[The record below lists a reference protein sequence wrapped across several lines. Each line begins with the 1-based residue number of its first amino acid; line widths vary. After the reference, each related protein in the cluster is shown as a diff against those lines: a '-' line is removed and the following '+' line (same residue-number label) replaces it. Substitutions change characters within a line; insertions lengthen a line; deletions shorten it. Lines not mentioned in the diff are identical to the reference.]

1 MVEYSDL
8 VYEFVDKYLSTAVEC
23 SVCKESYELS
33 DDESVLDRFNKYF
46 LELVDIIEKNDNCEI
61 EEIIN
66 NLKKHKQDELNDF
79 ILFLKRSVLQ
89 NAFKNIAQN
98 STVDDLPNI
107 SQKFCKY
114 IKLADENFFDA
125 SFTTIESNP
134 SEMVNY
140 VRRKDEFFYGNYG
153 N

>member
-1 MVEYSDL
+1 
-8 VYEFVDKYLSTAVEC
+8 
-23 SVCKESYELS
+23 VCKESYELS
-33 DDESVLDRFNKYF
+33 DDVSVLDRFNKYF

-61 EEIIN
+61 KEIIN
-66 NLKKHKQDELNDF
+66 NLEKHKQDELNDF

-89 NAFKNIAQN
+89 NALKNIAQN

-107 SQKFCKY
+107 SQKFCEY

-125 SFTTIESNP
+125 GFTTIENNP

-140 VRRKDEFFYGNYG
+140 VRVKEEFFYGNYG

>member
-66 NLKKHKQDELNDF
+66 NLKKHKQDEVNDF